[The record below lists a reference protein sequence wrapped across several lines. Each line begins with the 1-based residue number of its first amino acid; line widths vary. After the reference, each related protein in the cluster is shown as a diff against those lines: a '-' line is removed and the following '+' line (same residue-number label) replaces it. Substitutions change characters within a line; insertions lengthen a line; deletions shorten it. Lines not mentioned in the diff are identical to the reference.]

1 MKPNKYVPITTQNL
15 LYMQQPKA
23 VPVNWVSKPIR
34 KLNSGV
40 WHNLNKQQ
48 TLISQYGSLISYT
61 T

>member
-40 WHNLNKQQ
+40 WHNLNK
-48 TLISQYGSLISYT
+48 
-61 T
+61 